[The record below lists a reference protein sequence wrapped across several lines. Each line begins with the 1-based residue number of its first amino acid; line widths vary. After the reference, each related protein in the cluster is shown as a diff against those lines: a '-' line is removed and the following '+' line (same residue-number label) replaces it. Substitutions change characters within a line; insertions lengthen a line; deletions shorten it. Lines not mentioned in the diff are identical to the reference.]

1 MKKSVL
7 ILLTFV
13 PIVAGY
19 IVNLSM
25 TLPVIGP
32 IVFYILPLLISVFWF
47 YLGRQYAKR
56 TWKTI
61 PALLIGNATGVIS
74 LFVYLC
80 QYLLETDE
88 TRNLAL
94 TAVAQMF
101 SDSAPIYL
109 LARVATLFE
118 SQPNYIGRTSMVAL
132 NIISILYMIVVFV
145 FGFIW
150 GRKKKKCNV

>member
-13 PIVAGY
+13 PIVVGY
-19 IVNLSM
+19 IINLSI
-25 TLPVIGP
+25 LWPVIGL
-32 IVFYILPLLISVFWF
+32 IIFYILPLATSIFWF
-47 YLGRQYAKR
+47 YLGRLYAES

-74 LFVYLC
+74 LLVYLW

-88 TRNLAL
+88 TMNLAL
-94 TAVAQMF
+94 VAASQMF

-109 LARVATLFE
+109 LARFAILFE
-118 SQPNYIGRTSMVAL
+118 SQPNYIGRASMVAL
-132 NIISILYMIVVFV
+132 NVISVMYMIVIFV
-145 FGFIW
+145 LGFIW
-150 GRKKKKCNV
+150 GRKTKKV